1 MVEHKHKRNEPKRIS
16 TYQSKHDRN
25 NQETLEIKGSFD
37 SLIYY
42 LKISSK
48 QIAQLV
54 SCWAAYLLKKDN

>member
-54 SCWAAYLLKKDN
+54 SC